1 MKEFFK
7 RNCNIIVAIVFI
19 FLIFIFIDD
28 IVGKSIIGNTQWN
41 SYELQARAWLN
52 GHTYLDHDYPFL
64 ELAIYQGKYFVS
76 FPPLPSVILL
86 PFVHLFTNNVPANL
100 ISFIVFTMEFV
111 IIYRILKRYKNNE
124 LVNIIITIAFTFGTN
139 LISLAIDSGVWFF
152 AQLFNNLFC
161 ILAIDAFLKKR
172 KTLVFFFLALAVG
185 CRPFAA
191 IYMIMFFLYYLVTDE
206 NKKIYKKILHNLL
219 PLIPAMIVAGLY
231 MTYNYIRFNNILE
244 FGHNYLPEF
253 INAEHGQFSIYYLLP
268 NLKNLFFNF
277 VHIRDNLNLSFDMP
291 FCFLIANPV
300 FIIYIYRSIKNY
312 LKTKKIDLLRLMI
325 AITLIFNIIAICL
338 HRTLGAWQFGARYT
352 CDLIPFVFL
361 GYLLL
366 SDKKK
371 GIKLDKIEIILI
383 IFGVIINIFGAIL
396 MYTNRLR

>member
-1 MKEFFK
+1 MKDFFK
-7 RNCNIIVAIVFI
+7 RNSNIIITVFFLFII
-19 FLIFIFIDD
+19 FVLIDQ

-52 GHTYLDHDYPFL
+52 GHTYLDHNYPFL
-64 ELAIYQGKYFVS
+64 ELAIYHGKYYVS

-86 PFVHLFTNNVPANL
+86 PFVHLFTYSVPANL

-111 IIYRILKRYKNNE
+111 IIYRILKRYKNND
-124 LVNIIITIAFTFGTN
+124 LVNILVSVAFTFGTN

-161 ILAIDAFLKKR
+161 ILAIDSFLKKR

-191 IYMIMFFLYYLVTDE
+191 IYMVMFFVYYIFTDD
-206 NKKIYKKILHNLL
+206 NKTIFKKIINNIK
-219 PLIPAMIVAGLY
+219 PLIPAMIVAILY
-231 MTYNYIRFNNILE
+231 MTYNYIRFDNILE

-253 INAEHGQFSIYYLLP
+253 LEAEHGQFSLYYLLP

-277 VHIRDNLNLSFDMP
+277 VHIRDNLSMSFDMP

-312 LKTKKIDLLRLMI
+312 LKTKKTDLLRLMI
-325 AITLIFNIIAICL
+325 DISLIANIIFICL

-366 SDKKK
+366 SNKKK